1 MSLKIRFSFLLFL
14 CYINADAQEGCFG
27 VSASIGFVEHGVFL
41 AHDDKNLVEANKSRL
56 LWPIEGNDSGLL
68 NLGLLY
74 YYKNT
79 RFETNI
85 SLYPGFGIQERLPL
99 NIGGGIFRFGN
110 SFRLNPYSI
119 KFLAYKNL
127 NKKNDR
133 ISLNPGLGVSYY
145 NLSVYDITPTR
156 FKAFNPFNPN
166 VLSYER
172 LEFIHNKSNYQL
184 IAALELAV
192 RIGSYTYLSIKSQY
206 HFGLFKMYERS
217 YTYRYNQNQLVDH
230 TASVLYYG
238 NHYNINFGVRW
249 RFNTVNRYNYID

>member
-1 MSLKIRFSFLLFL
+1 MLFL